1 MDLATRKEP
10 SDMIL
15 EPLQVMMQL
24 ALLSYSPIGTKVSVS
39 NNILHLHQPSMFQGV
54 YRWYNSDGKDDLYYL
69 FHAIRRYYKWYKR
82 EASEYESDNDVD
94 IEYDVE
100 ERRNT
105 IYNYMLERG
114 IEGIDKLIHTYSAT
128 EQTSITH
135 TLQLY
140 KNILSLEAPDIF
152 KDASDDSINID
163 SVFRGIKTVYN
174 DNLLESVYNTLL
186 LMEEA
191 SDADR
196 NQYTTGLW
204 YILSPINNS
213 IRVWIREKLTC

>member
-1 MDLATRKEP
+1 
-10 SDMIL
+10 MIL
-15 EPLQVMMQL
+15 EPLQVMIQL

-69 FHAIRRYYKWYKR
+69 FHAIRRYYKWYKK
-82 EASEYESDNDVD
+82 EVSEGNNEMEYN
-94 IEYDVE
+94 IEDTQT
-100 ERRNT
+100 T

-114 IEGIDKLIHTYSAT
+114 IEGINKLIHTYSAT

-140 KNILSLEAPDIF
+140 KNILSLESPDVF

-163 SVFRGIKTVYN
+163 TVFRGIKSVYN
-174 DNLLESVYNTLL
+174 DNLLEVVYNTLL

-191 SDADR
+191 GDADR
-196 NQYTTGLW
+196 IQHITGLLH
-204 YILSPINNS
+204 ILSPTNNS
-213 IRVWIREKLTC
+213 IRVWIRGKLTC